1 MFKDYKLNYNN
12 STDKKIK
19 NNYLKEIHK
28 RIIEFKDVNQL
39 DGFKII
45 NSISFDEIGPYIELN
60 NQYKNIKM
68 YINDQEYENVVM
80 YILCFGNYE
89 ELETKMVLKI
99 LNGLNK
105 DNFAFCDIGANLG
118 WYSLNVKKNYLNSII
133 YAFEPSPVTFKK
145 LENNLLLNN
154 IKIDKIENIGLFDQ
168 EGKLDFYFNEIE
180 SGSSSLTNIREDE
193 NVKKIQVNVTKLDN
207 WVKDNKIE
215 KLDFIK
221 CDVEGAEY
229 FIYKGGIETI
239 KKFKPVIFSE
249 MLRKWSKKFGYHPND
264 IIEFLKNVGYNC
276 YVINSN
282 LGLTE
287 IKEVTEET
295 VETNFFFLNQEN
307 HKDIINSLCK

>member
-1 MFKDYKLNYNN
+1 MILFLFNHETDNLFFISLIQRI
-12 STDKKIK
+12 STFEK
-19 NNYLKEIHK
+19 NTEI
-28 RIIEFKDVNQL
+28 N
-39 DGFKII
+39 G
-45 NSISFDEIGPYIELN
+45 S
-60 NQYKNIKM
+60 
-68 YINDQEYENVVM
+68 
-80 YILCFGNYE
+80 E
-89 ELETKMVLKI
+89 ER
-99 LNGLNK
+99 N
-105 DNFAFCDIGANLG
+105 
-118 WYSLNVKKNYLNSII
+118 
-133 YAFEPSPVTFKK
+133 
-145 LENNLLLNN
+145 
-154 IKIDKIENIGLFDQ
+154 KIDNIVQG
-168 EGKLDFYFNEIE
+168 I
-180 SGSSSLTNIREDE
+180 DE

-207 WVKDNKIE
+207 WVKDNKKE